1 MGFDMGYIDEEM
13 LASWGKESEMNEKL
27 ADPAN
32 KENFK
37 MVDPRD
43 IQPFRDH
50 TFQVRDD
57 EEMKELRDSIRA
69 NGILQPLLVYWN
81 EEWELEM
88 ISGHRRRQAAIDLRL
103 KEVPV
108 IVMHVNRET
117 ATLLMGESNLRT
129 REKLLPSEKGFTYKA
144 MMEALR
150 KKPGVRLDASFR
162 DRTRE
167 LLAKNLG
174 QSGRQIQKYI
184 NITKLISELLNL
196 VDEGRIGICPADV
209 MSRLPEYV
217 QKLILEYY
225 KENDVTPN
233 HGQVIKMV
241 EMQKEKP
248 LTKEAVYEL
257 LAEPK
262 GNQIYID
269 PHLFFRSRV
278 VAAMLKDCT
287 TSAEMERR
295 AIFAIQLLNW
305 YEKYLIKN
313 GTDPRRVDFVIR
325 DIMNQDVE

>member
-1 MGFDMGYIDEEM
+1 
-13 LASWGKESEMNEKL
+13 
-27 ADPAN
+27 
-32 KENFK
+32 
-37 MVDPRD
+37 
-43 IQPFRDH
+43 
-50 TFQVRDD
+50 
-57 EEMKELRDSIRA
+57 
-69 NGILQPLLVYWN
+69 
-81 EEWELEM
+81 
-88 ISGHRRRQAAIDLRL
+88 
-103 KEVPV
+103 
-108 IVMHVNRET
+108 
-117 ATLLMGESNLRT
+117 
-129 REKLLPSEKGFTYKA
+129 

-150 KKPGVRLDASFR
+150 KKPGVRLDAGFR

-184 NITKLISELLNL
+184 NITKLIPELLNL

-225 KENDVTPN
+225 RENDVTPS